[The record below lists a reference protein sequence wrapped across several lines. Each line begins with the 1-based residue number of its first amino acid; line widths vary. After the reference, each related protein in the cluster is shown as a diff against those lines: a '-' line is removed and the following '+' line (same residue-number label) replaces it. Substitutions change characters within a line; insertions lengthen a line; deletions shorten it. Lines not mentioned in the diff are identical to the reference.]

1 MERKKR
7 SKTVKVIKPQSIPRS
22 GETLSKPD
30 ESENKPEGYGGIP
43 IRDLKKNLGC
53 G

>member
-1 MERKKR
+1 MERKKK
-7 SKTVKVIKPQSIPRS
+7 SKRVKAIKPQSIPQSR
-22 GETLSKPD
+22 EMLSKPD
-30 ESENKPEGYGGIP
+30 ESENKPADFGGIA